1 VALVRPFIFQMVGYH
16 NSGKTTFMNKLLSG
30 LKDEGIKTVTIKHHG
45 HGGKPAVVEE
55 TDSAQHVS
63 AGAVASLVEGEGR
76 LILQSEQMCWSLEG
90 KLQLVSIIHPDLILI
105 EGHKYA
111 DYPKLVF
118 IRKEEDLQLLKEL
131 SNIEMV
137 LFQDHLEVLDQYPS
151 FHRDD
156 LEAIQWLMD
165 YFKRNIKKRKCL

>member
-1 VALVRPFIFQMVGYH
+1 
-16 NSGKTTFMNKLLSG
+16 MNKLLSR
-30 LKDEGIKTVTIKHHG
+30 LKGEGIKTVTIKHHG

-55 TDSAQHVS
+55 TDSALHIS
-63 AGAVASLVEGEGR
+63 AGAAASLVEGEGR

-105 EGHKYA
+105 EGHKHE

-118 IRKEEDLQLLKEL
+118 IRKEEDLRLLREL

-137 LFQDHLEVLDQYPS
+137 LLPAPPRS
-151 FHRDD
+151 S
-156 LEAIQWLMD
+156 
-165 YFKRNIKKRKCL
+165 

>member
-1 VALVRPFIFQMVGYH
+1 
-16 NSGKTTFMNKLLSG
+16 MNKLLSC
-30 LKDEGIKTVTIKHHG
+30 LKAEAIKTVTIKHHG

-55 TDSAQHVS
+55 TDSKLHIS
-63 AGAVASLVEGEGR
+63 AGAAASLVEGGGR
-76 LILQSEQMCWSLEG
+76 LLFQIEQMNWSLEQQ
-90 KLQLVSIIHPDLILI
+90 LQLMSIIHPDLILI

-118 IRKEEDLQLLKEL
+118 IRKEEDLHLLKEL

-137 LFQDHLEVLDQYPS
+137 LFQEHLEVFDQYPS

-156 LEAIQWLMD
+156 LEAVKWLID
-165 YFKRNIKKRKCL
+165 YLKRRIVKA